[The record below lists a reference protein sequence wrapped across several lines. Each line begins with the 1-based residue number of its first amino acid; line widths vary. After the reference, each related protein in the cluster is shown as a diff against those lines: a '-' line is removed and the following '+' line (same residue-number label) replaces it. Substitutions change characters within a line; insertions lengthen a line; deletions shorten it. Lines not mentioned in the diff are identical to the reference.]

1 MSFRGEKCKG
11 VALVGSYL
19 AFKIQKIVSI
29 LAGIPYRPLYE
40 HCIYR
45 GYSTSGFDISPRDI
59 MSGLGTC
66 GEGTCVCQRATHL
79 PEGEVFARGLTLVS
93 TLL

>member
-1 MSFRGEKCKG
+1 MVKFFTLSFRGEKCKG

-40 HCIYR
+40 HCIY
-45 GYSTSGFDISPRDI
+45 I
-59 MSGLGTC
+59 
-66 GEGTCVCQRATHL
+66 
-79 PEGEVFARGLTLVS
+79 
-93 TLL
+93 